1 MKKIWIDTDIGG
13 DIDDALALLLV
24 TGSENVRLLGV
35 STVFENAVA
44 RAKIAA
50 FLLEKGGL
58 CNVPVYAGNG
68 LPIKAR
74 SVFGT
79 PVDEK
84 KLPKTYLKEKFDGIG
99 ITRGD
104 AVEAIKNAVE
114 NNEGMTVVSIGA
126 LTNLANFIEKYP
138 ETAHKADYV
147 IMGAAKS
154 LNLNEFNLTCDPEAS
169 AKVFSSDVKK
179 KIVTLDCTF
188 RCEVPEDKKKRLR
201 ALKSTAVSTVMDMFG
216 KWGETMILHDPLAV
230 SAAIGNEYLTFEK
243 GDLLVETA
251 GEFSRGKCVDLTDF
265 NWRKPGRDDMLV
277 SVDVDAEAFV
287 EHFVSTV
294 EKLDEKLLKQ

>member
-35 STVFENAVA
+35 STVFENTVA

-84 KLPKTYLKEKFDGIG
+84 KLPKTYLKEKFDGAG
-99 ITRGD
+99 IARGD

-126 LTNLANFIEKYP
+126 LTNIANFIEKYP

-147 IMGAAKS
+147 IMGAAKG
-154 LNLNEFNLTCDPEAS
+154 LNLNEFNLSCDPESA
-169 AKVFSSDVKK
+169 AKVFSSDEKK

-188 RCEVPEDKKKRLR
+188 RCEVPEDKIKRLR

-230 SAAIGNEYLTFEK
+230 SAAIDNDYLTFEK
-243 GDLLVETA
+243 GDLLVEIA

>member
-35 STVFENAVA
+35 STVFENTVA

-147 IMGAAKS
+147 IMGAAKG

-188 RCEVPEDKKKRLR
+188 RCEVPEDKIKRLR